1 MMASQV
7 PVLVTCL
14 PLLLGAEVGSSE
26 AETLLHPRVSIP
38 HCDHL
43 LPQPKTL
50 PSAILVSQA
59 PFGYKEFETQ
69 SWIVTTRLARK
80 FAYKQQKVK
89 EQGNCMNVRFSVTRA
104 NKEGER
110 MNIVPWGTYCKR
122 VEQDTSSALVVS

>member
-1 MMASQV
+1 MASLV
-7 PVLVTCL
+7 LVLVTCL
-14 PLLLGAEVGSSE
+14 PLLLLAEVGLSD

-69 SWIVTTRLARK
+69 SWIVTTRLASK
-80 FAYKQQKVK
+80 FVYEQRWQKVQ
-89 EQGNCMNVRFSVTRA
+89 EEPGNCINVRFRITRA

-110 MNIVPWGTYCKR
+110 MNIDP
-122 VEQDTSSALVVS
+122 